1 MFCLRNLLVVLVAS
15 LISVV
20 ALADPLSQTKHQRIM
35 GLAAEQGQNSVT
47 VVSIDEANNALATML
62 MVGALNSG
70 VPSGNS
76 GVVRQFF
83 EGKFKVKV
91 LGVVGDDDALTAAT
105 VARALE
111 DVKGKAVSDVSLLV
125 VLDDEAQR
133 SRLAD
138 LAAAAGVRLVLAPLQ
153 R

>member
-1 MFCLRNLLVVLVAS
+1 
-15 LISVV
+15 
-20 ALADPLSQTKHQRIM
+20 M
-35 GLAAEQGQNSVT
+35 GLAAEQGQNSLT
-47 VVSIDEANNALATML
+47 VVSIEEANNGLATML

-76 GVVRQFF
+76 GVVRQFI
-83 EGKFKVKV
+83 EGKFSVRV

-105 VARALE
+105 IARALE
-111 DVKGKAVSDVSLLV
+111 DVTGKPVSVVSLLV

-133 SRLAD
+133 ARLAA
-138 LAAAAGVRLVLAPLQ
+138 LAAAAGVRLVFAPLQ